1 MPMSRYEIR
10 NEYSL
15 ADPEIYG
22 GADKDDNDPEAL
34 LEAVAMAGLV
44 GVLRQ
49 LGDLAQF
56 AAEVFHDLHEEVM
69 VTATRGHGL
78 TVRVKQLEADFPVIE
93 KAILSQTSPLAFYSN
108 QGTGWHPS
116 LHTNQN
122 LITGGDLPRFIMDSY
137 EECRGPPRLFLL
149 DKFDVAGAGACLKRY
164 TDPSFFKVEVSSY
177 GLSSAEVQKDKRS
190 RKSKKKG
197 SRLRNAGTP
206 EVLPASHAKLQ
217 QLFLED
223 CVENGVTDSA
233 RFVKLKRKFNRHP
246 FDSETGKSFME
257 KFISVSSPEDKVV
270 HEVAYGSSTLELPFQ
285 TASESGTGVSYLKE
299 SMSVERTVLT
309 PIVDEVNKDL
319 RNRDLYSGTMQYP
332 LEVVDEKEI
341 AVDGERTNNDN
352 EYDNKSDD
360 VASEVDTFMDAL
372 ATMEPEI
379 ETDTE
384 LRSKHDIG
392 FEDMEKQLIDCN
404 ANEELLQDGTS
415 DSQSTGNSNA
425 SNDGKDSVKKR
436 SSSVLYSDT
445 GRTAAE
451 NMPVDVDFAAKVS
464 PSTKSCEDEVT
475 IMSMEKHSSSE
486 VLSPAQE
493 YQPPTLGIPDDSSN
507 EVTNL
512 PIYGSDSEGPCS
524 SVHHSDSFLT
534 HIPLDEGVASGT
546 LKGAQIV
553 KEFSNYDEH
562 DTKFIKIEE
571 NSRSRGNNIP
581 WTSRHSSVPSQT
593 EVDEPLVH
601 TASAENHTLEK
612 LNGDLSVIPSVSSH
626 ISENIL
632 EVISK
637 KGDDICSFD
646 DLLEVE
652 HEVIFTDDLIDSQIS
667 PRHSVILHADIKS
680 SVPALLDSET
690 SNTVLQPKVLDSVDD
705 VLPSSKSIIVDFI
718 ASDSS
723 YNSSVEEQHEAEWA
737 DDVPAIP
744 IVSAFDALND
754 EETPTSIFPEADSSG
769 TGEISSSISLIGS
782 KATAVTTKS
791 DHLYSGVSGSS
802 TGFPVPREMADDGLV
817 EVSSCMNSDET
828 EADALAIF
836 LDPLNIES
844 PGSLIDVK
852 QTEVGQSENILVT
865 AVDENHDS
873 DSDNPVSKRNLQT
886 EDFNCVQNPGHY
898 VSKVYNEILLQNYN
912 ESDKQ
917 TTEVNQEIASPD
929 LDCVRSKM
937 DLRDH
942 LDSEVGYVPELSS
955 QPVKTT
961 AFSSYSI
968 YSVRNTEPVSS
979 AENNLHEH
987 SGDTFPS
994 SIHHFPDVSTLSE
1007 PELTLQTDEFDTE
1020 LLHVDESEPKKVSQL
1035 EQLSC
1040 SKNLDER
1047 SNDAHFE
1054 PCSVASKSV
1063 VPVNSDS
1070 LVVECLYGDK
1080 ASFGL
1085 SSELDLNHTDYVGNL
1100 ITSSRP
1106 SLVTPISEL
1115 SQQGGHEVDISVEAR
1130 DELSAAHPVILP
1142 LPELPPVIL
1151 PEMPPLPPLPPAQ
1164 WRTGRAQ
1171 QHASLPSSD
1180 RDSVLFPLMFPSKTS
1195 NNTQMGYSTTMD
1207 DDILSP
1213 APTLPPFAVKDEAN
1227 QHVYKHVLGTMG
1239 HYGPLSMQVPL
1250 TSNSRSRDIPTSDRI
1265 VDSEKCL
1272 TLPYTDESPGYHM
1285 LVGEAGS
1292 MMPSVTP
1299 SSTVTGVDASSMSQS
1314 VPDHPLSQ
1322 MRLELCL
1329 ETESTSARSESGLIT
1344 LSDTNVPQPTVADGC
1359 PMDVCTSEGEIARS
1373 VSNSLYPAIE
1383 DGTLNGDR
1391 PMKLPRPRSPLID
1404 AVAAH
1409 DKSMLRK
1416 VTERSWPEVQKVEE
1430 RDSLLEQIRA
1440 KSFNLK
1446 PAVVTRPSIQ
1456 GPKTNLR
1463 VAAILEKAN
1472 AIRQAFAGSDED
1484 EDSWSDS

>member
-164 TDPSFFKVEVSSY
+164 TDPSFFKVETSSY

-206 EVLPASHAKLQ
+206 EVFPASHAKLQ

-223 CVENGVTDSA
+223 RVEIGVTDSA
-233 RFVKLKRKFNRHP
+233 GFVKLKRKFIRHP
-246 FDSETGKSFME
+246 FYSETGKSFME

-309 PIVDEVNKDL
+309 PIMDEVNKDL
-319 RNRDLYSGTMQYP
+319 QNRELYSESMQYP
-332 LEVVDEKEI
+332 LVVVDEKEI

-384 LRSKHDIG
+384 LKSKHDIG
-392 FEDMEKQLIDCN
+392 FEDMEKQLIDCD
-404 ANEELLQDGTS
+404 ANEELLQDESS

-425 SNDGKDSVKKR
+425 SDNGKDSVKKR
-436 SSSVLYSDT
+436 SSSFLYSDT
-445 GRTAAE
+445 GRTSAE

-486 VLSPAQE
+486 ELSPAQD
-493 YQPPTLGIPDDSSN
+493 YQPPKLDIPDDSSN

-512 PIYGSDSEGPCS
+512 PRYRSDSEGPCS
-524 SVHHSDSFLT
+524 SVHHSDSFPT
-534 HIPLDEGVASGT
+534 HIPLDEGVDRGT

-553 KEFSNYDEH
+553 KESSNYDEH
-562 DTKFIKIEE
+562 DTKFFKIEE

-612 LNGDLSVIPSVSSH
+612 LDGDLSVLPSVSGH

-637 KGDDICSFD
+637 KGDDKCSYD

-652 HEVIFTDDLIDSQIS
+652 HEVIFTNDLIDSQIS
-667 PRHSVILHADIKS
+667 PRHSVIIHADIKS

-705 VLPSSKSIIVDFI
+705 VLPTSKSIIVDSNI

-723 YNSSVEEQHEAEWA
+723 YNSSVEEQQEAEWA

-744 IVSAFDALND
+744 IVSAFDASKE
-754 EETPTSIFPEADSSG
+754 EETPTSVFPEADSSG

-802 TGFPVPREMADDGLV
+802 TGFPVPSEAADDGLL
-817 EVSSCMNSDET
+817 EVSSCMNLNEIG
-828 EADALAIF
+828 ADAQAIF

-844 PGSLIDVK
+844 PGSLVDVK
-852 QTEVGQSENILVT
+852 QTEVGQSENIIV
-865 AVDENHDS
+865 AAIVENHDS
-873 DSDNPVSKRNLQT
+873 DFDNPVSERNLQT

-898 VSKVYNEILLQNYN
+898 GSEVDNEILLQNYN

-917 TTEVNQEIASPD
+917 TTEVNQEIGSPD

-937 DLRDH
+937 NLRDH
-942 LDSEVGYVPELSS
+942 LDSEMVGYVPELSS

-961 AFSSYSI
+961 EFSSYSI

-979 AENNLHEH
+979 VENNLHEH

-994 SIHHFPDVSTLSE
+994 SIHDFPDVSTLSE

-1020 LLHVDESEPKKVSQL
+1020 HLHVDESKPNKVSQL
-1035 EQLSC
+1035 EELSS
-1040 SKNLDER
+1040 SKNLDEG
-1047 SNDAHFE
+1047 SSDAHFE
-1054 PCSVASKSV
+1054 PYFVASKSV

-1070 LVVECLYGDK
+1070 LAVESLYGDK
-1080 ASFGL
+1080 ASFG
-1085 SSELDLNHTDYVGNL
+1085 SSSKLDSNHADYVGNL
-1100 ITSSRP
+1100 ITSASP

-1115 SQQGGHEVDISVEAR
+1115 SRQGGQEVNISVEAR
-1130 DELSAAHPVILP
+1130 DELSAVHPGILP
-1142 LPELPPVIL
+1142 LPELPQVSL

-1164 WRTGRAQ
+1164 WRIGRAQ

-1180 RDSVLFPLMFPSKTS
+1180 RDSVLFPLMFQSKTS
-1195 NNTQMGYSTTMD
+1195 SNTQMGYSKNMD
-1207 DDILSP
+1207 DDFLSP
-1213 APTLPPFAVKDEAN
+1213 V
-1227 QHVYKHVLGTMG
+1227 
-1239 HYGPLSMQVPL
+1239 L
-1250 TSNSRSRDIPTSDRI
+1250 TSNSRSRDIPTSDRLD
-1265 VDSEKCL
+1265 DSEQCL
-1272 TLPYTDESPGYHM
+1272 TLPYTDESHGYHM

-1299 SSTVTGVDASSMSQS
+1299 SSTVTGVDESYMSQS
-1314 VPDHPLSQ
+1314 VPNHPSSQ
-1322 MRLELCL
+1322 MHLELCL
-1329 ETESTSARSESGLIT
+1329 ETESTSARSESGLMT
-1344 LSDTNVPQPTVADGC
+1344 LSDTNIPQPTVADER
-1359 PMDVCTSEGEIARS
+1359 PRDVCTSEGEIARS
-1373 VSNSLYPAIE
+1373 VSNSLFPAIE

-1416 VTERSWPEVQKVEE
+1416 VTRRSRPEVQKVEE